1 MRTPMHV
8 RTVEPTT
15 VRGVTA
21 RAVLDSRGNPTV
33 EVDVVLADGSLGRAA
48 VPSGAST
55 GAREAV
61 ELRDGDAGRW
71 HGKGVDRAVAHVK
84 GEIAD
89 AVTGRDADDQAG
101 LDAALVALDGTP
113 TKARLG
119 ANALLGVSSPPRRPP
134 LSRTGSR
141 CTATSA
147 GPVPVCCRCR

>member
-1 MRTPMHV
+1 MPAHTVAPTAV
-8 RTVEPTT
+8 R
-15 VRGVTA
+15 RVTA

-61 ELRDGDAGRW
+61 ELRDGDPRRW
-71 HGKGVDRAVAHVK
+71 HGRGVDRAVAHVQ

-134 LSRTGSR
+134 PSRTVSR
-141 CTATSA
+141 CTAISA
-147 GPVPVCCRCR
+147 GPTPECFRCR